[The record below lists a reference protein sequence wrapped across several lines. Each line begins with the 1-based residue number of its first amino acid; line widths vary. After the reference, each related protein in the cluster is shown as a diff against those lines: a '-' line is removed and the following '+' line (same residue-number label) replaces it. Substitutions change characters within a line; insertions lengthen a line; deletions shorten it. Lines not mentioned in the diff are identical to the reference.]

1 MSKFSEFREYVL
13 SLPPDSRVAAPTH
26 SLRVCTFPEFSPEAY
41 IRLNN
46 FPDDPLLT
54 IMYDGQAEDFYD
66 LNVRMRIDDT
76 LEMPRKKGLFGLGG
90 FGAGY
95 EKLSTLTRIASDNW
109 RWNSTDSE
117 VVVAAEVRGKIAYLC
132 GGEYLEGDIYSMC
145 YDGDAIE
152 LSSYPSGDIMG
163 NLFGSLF

>member
-13 SLPPDSRVAAPTH
+13 SISPDSLVTAATH
-26 SLRVCTFPEFSPEAY
+26 SWRVCTFPEFSSEAY

-54 IMYDGQAEDFYD
+54 IMYDGQAED
-66 LNVRMRIDDT
+66 LGEHSVRFPDES
-76 LEMPRKKGLFGLGG
+76 LVMPRKKGLFGLGG

-95 EKLSTLTRIASDNW
+95 EKLSKLTRIASDYW
-109 RWNSTDSE
+109 RWNPTDAE
-117 VVVAAEVRGKIAYLC
+117 VVVVAEVCGKIAYLC
-132 GGEYLEGDIYSMC
+132 GDEYLDGDIFSMC

-152 LSSYPSGDIMG
+152 LSSYPSGDIVG
-163 NLFGSLF
+163 KLFGSL

>member
-1 MSKFSEFREYVL
+1 
-13 SLPPDSRVAAPTH
+13 
-26 SLRVCTFPEFSPEAY
+26 
-41 IRLNN
+41 
-46 FPDDPLLT
+46 
-54 IMYDGQAEDFYD
+54 MYDGQAEDFYD

-95 EKLSTLTRIASDNW
+95 EKLSKLTRIASDYW
-109 RWNSTDSE
+109 RWNPTDSE
-117 VVVAAEVRGKIAYLC
+117 VVVAAEVCGKIAYLC

-163 NLFGSLF
+163 KLFGSL